1 MKKYL
6 IIYAIYSAVF
16 ATLLYVGNPDMPFGQ
31 RIGLGFVF
39 GIFAGLLNDISMAVR
54 ERHKRECG
62 RGCGHTARPTE
73 KTAAP
78 DGDDEEGKM
87 SEAHCAAMKDLAW
100 EIHVMISH
108 GKTKEEIDK
117 YVTDICDF

>member
-16 ATLLYVGNPDMPFGQ
+16 AVLLYVANPDMPLGQ

-54 ERHKRECG
+54 ERPKRECG
-62 RGCGHTARPTE
+62 RTARPTE

-87 SEAHCAAMKDLAW
+87 SEARCAAMKDLAW
-100 EIHVMISH
+100 KIHVMISH